1 MKKSIFNKREDSE
14 VAVYQAMGSLNEN
27 EAKAATQQFAQAL
40 ELPLRQAIFDCDN
53 VGPFGIF
60 EPMDFRNARCV
71 EFPLDPIQP
80 GSENDFTAYAIPD
93 CAQLPCVMLEGDYV
107 TVPTYMLGNCV
118 EWCLKR
124 VRDANFNILDRAAEA
139 FRAGFT
145 KKMNDDAWHVILGAA
160 LDRNVIVYDSNAA
173 TGQFTKRLVT
183 LAKTVMRRNGGGNS
197 TCLNRARLTDLFMS
211 PEAMDDIFNWNVDQ
225 IDEITRREIYTNGQ
239 SDCDR
244 GLTNLFCV
252 NFHILDELGAGQ
264 EYQLYYENELGG
276 TMPAGDQELVIGLDL
291 SRRDSFVAPVREE
304 LQVFDD
310 ITAHKQMKGGIYG
323 WWEGGF
329 SVLSSLRVLAL
340 SI

>member
-1 MKKSIFNKREDSE
+1 MKTSIFDKRDQSE
-14 VAVYQAMGSLNEN
+14 LDVYKAMGSLDVKVAGQATLEF
-27 EAKAATQQFAQAL
+27 AKAL

-71 EFPLDPIQP
+71 ELPLDPIQP

-107 TVPTYMLGNCV
+107 TIPTYMLGNCV

-124 VRDANFNILDRAAEA
+124 VRDANFNILDRAGEA
-139 FRAGFT
+139 LRAGFT

-160 LDRNVIVYDSNAA
+160 LDRNVVVYDSNAA
-173 TGQFTKRLVT
+173 AGQFTKRLVT
-183 LAKTVMRRNGGGNS
+183 LGKTVMRRNGGGNS

-211 PEAMDDIFNWNVDQ
+211 PEAMDDIYNWNVDQ
-225 IDEITRREIYTNGQ
+225 VDDLTRNQIHN
-239 SDCDR
+239 SSNCDM

-252 NFHILDELGAGQ
+252 NFHTLDELGAGQ

-276 TMPAGDQELVIGLDL
+276 AMPPGDTELVIGLDL

-304 LQVFDD
+304 LKIFDD
-310 ITAHKQMKGGIYG
+310 ITAHKNMRGGMYAWTEI
-323 WWEGGF
+323 GF
-329 SVLSSLRVLAL
+329 SVLSSLRVLAM